1 MLHTKFQGHQPFG
14 SKEDLWRPYNIYG
27 HGCHLG
33 QVTETPGKDFRSP
46 NRGRLHIKF
55 GFSRASGF
63 REGVWNDHGRQN
75 LSDLEKKAEICLENT
90 RRAMNVLRLMKR
102 FLRFIVVW
110 ISSVFLA
117 SPKKD
122 RKDSREEQNRGQ
134 VLPIYHDY
142 HVHDLLWKIGFD
154 RVWQGGRG
162 LSQNA

>member
-1 MLHTKFQGHQPFG
+1 
-14 SKEDLWRPYNIYG
+14 
-27 HGCHLG
+27 
-33 QVTETPGKDFRSP
+33 
-46 NRGRLHIKF
+46 
-55 GFSRASGF
+55 
-63 REGVWNDHGRQN
+63 
-75 LSDLEKKAEICLENT
+75 
-90 RRAMNVLRLMKR
+90 MNVLRLMKR

-154 RVWQGGRG
+154 RV
-162 LSQNA
+162 